1 MMALLHHATVG
12 ARNEGPALR
21 DKRAIDRAAAVLI

>member
-1 MMALLHHATVG
+1 MIAWLHHATAG

-21 DKRAIDRAAAVLI
+21 DQRAIDRAAAVLI